1 MCGAY
6 AGLQQEEEEQEADD
20 EELLHGDRHWLLAAA
35 GATTTAATRTKEGN
49 RGGGGR
55 REGSSAR
62 VCRARVP
69 GRGKKA
75 PQTDR
80 VGFRRC
86 ACSLRAG
93 TPEGELEKLAVTP

>member
-35 GATTTAATRTKEGN
+35 GAATAARRTKEGK

-62 VCRARVP
+62 VCRARVAD
-69 GRGKKA
+69 RGKKA
-75 PQTDR
+75 SQTDR

-86 ACSLRAG
+86 ACNLRAG

>member
-35 GATTTAATRTKEGN
+35 GAATTTRRTKEGK